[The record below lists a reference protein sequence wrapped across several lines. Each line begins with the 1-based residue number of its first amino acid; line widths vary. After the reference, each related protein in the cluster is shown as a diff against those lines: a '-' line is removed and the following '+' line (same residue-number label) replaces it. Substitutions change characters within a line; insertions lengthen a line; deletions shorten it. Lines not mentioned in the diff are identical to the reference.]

1 MQISEQFLK
10 RINPFVI
17 GLLKSRLHGLASKD
31 IMLVTV
37 TGRRSGR
44 SYTRPVSYV
53 QEGDTVR
60 CLSST
65 TTAWWKNLE
74 GGAPVSLRLRGREVS
89 GHGEAIRG
97 EPKRIGDALTAFLT
111 RLPRDAVYY
120 DIKLDADQ
128 VPIADD
134 VERAADDVVLV
145 EIALAPS
152 D

>member
-1 MQISEQFLK
+1 MKISEQLLK

-17 GLLKSRLHGLASKD
+17 RLLKSRFHGLASKD

-65 TTAWWKNLE
+65 TTAWWRNLE
-74 GGAPVSLRLRGREVS
+74 GGAPVSLWLRGNEVA
-89 GHGEAIRG
+89 GRAEATRG
-97 EPKRIGDALTAFLT
+97 EPKRIADALTAFLT
-111 RLPRDAVYY
+111 RLPRDATYY
-120 DIKLDADQ
+120 DVGLDARRLP
-128 VPIADD
+128 VAAD

-145 EIALAPS
+145 EIALDPN

>member
-1 MQISEQFLK
+1 MKISEELLK

-17 GLLKSRLHGLASKD
+17 RLLKSPLHGLASKD
-31 IMLVTV
+31 IMLVSV

-74 GGAPVSLRLRGREVS
+74 GGAPVSLRLRGREVP

-97 EPKRIGDALTAFLT
+97 EPKRIADALTAFLT
-111 RLPRDAVYY
+111 RLPRDATYY
-120 DIKLDADQ
+120 DIGLDARQ
-128 VPIADD
+128 RPVAAD
-134 VERAADDVVLV
+134 VERAAEEVVLV
-145 EIALAPS
+145 EIALHPG